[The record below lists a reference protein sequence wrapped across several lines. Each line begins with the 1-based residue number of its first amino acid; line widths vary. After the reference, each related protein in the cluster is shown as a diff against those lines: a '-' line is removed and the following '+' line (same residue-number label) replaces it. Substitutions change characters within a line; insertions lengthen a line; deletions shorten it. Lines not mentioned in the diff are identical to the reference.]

1 MKTFLT
7 WMVQLVL
14 IKNVRLAINL
24 IVDRMATLMDTFKS
38 GSIPTL
44 LSGKNMHCIHLLGL
58 RWRPL
63 PLIHSEQDLRLSSTM
78 EMQRRPL

>member
-14 IKNVRLAINL
+14 IKNVRLEVNL
-24 IVDRMATLMDTFKS
+24 IFDRVVKLMGTFTP

-44 LSGKNMHCIHLLGL
+44 LSGKNMHFTHLLG
-58 RWRPL
+58 
-63 PLIHSEQDLRLSSTM
+63 
-78 EMQRRPL
+78 